1 MLKLK
6 RIWFLSIH
14 YSMERIPL
22 GQSGRTQ
29 WIINGWTILL
39 KIPLSRQDG
48 KEAALHKSYEP
59 KFST

>member
-22 GQSGRTQ
+22 GLSGRTQ
-29 WIINGWTILL
+29 WIINGNSDPGLDDLAKDSVVQTRWERSSIAQ
-39 KIPLSRQDG
+39 II
-48 KEAALHKSYEP
+48 
-59 KFST
+59 